1 MRTLG
6 KIFLSLIFSC
16 TIIYSQ
22 QPIDTVWYGEIDIMG
37 SKLDISTKF
46 WSEGGLNKG
55 TIDIPQQKQTGLA
68 LTGVTFTNP
77 KIYFEL
83 SSPQGT
89 AAFDGFYYGDSIAGT
104 FKQAGVGGK
113 FILTLIPKQVEPPVV
128 INPDDLP
135 YISEEISFT
144 NDGNVFAGTL
154 TYPRENTS
162 GVQGFPA
169 IILISG
175 SGPQDRNEEILGF
188 RLFEVIADHLSRNG
202 IAVLRYDDRGIGG
215 TTGKSVNESTTA
227 DFAGD
232 VAAAV
237 NYLKLRGDMHTIGL
251 LGHSEGGVV
260 APITANMSNDVQFV
274 ILMAGTGVKGID
286 IIREQSK
293 LIMKADKSTDEE
305 IDGYTKLLDAVYD
318 AVKSNKPL
326 DAVKEEIKQSIIDNF
341 EDLPKEQR
349 KNITN
354 PTQYAND
361 VAEMTI
367 AQFNSPWM
375 RYFLN
380 YDPAPALEKLKQPA
394 LLLFGAKDLQVPPKQ
409 NEKPMVNALKKAGNQ
424 EYEVVI
430 YPTANHLFQDA
441 VTGSPSEYATLK
453 KEFVSGFLEKITEY
467 IKVKAQ

>member
-1 MRTLG
+1 MKSL
-6 KIFLSLIFSC
+6 KIFLVILIFSAQA
-16 TIIYSQ
+16 YSQ

-37 SKLDISTKF
+37 SKLDISTRF
-46 WSEGGLNKG
+46 WSEGGLHKG
-55 TIDIPQQKQTGLA
+55 TIDIPQQKQKDLP
-68 LTGVTFTNP
+68 LSGVTFTNP

-83 SSPQGT
+83 ASPQGT
-89 AAFDGFYYGDSIAGT
+89 AVFDGLYYGDSIGGT
-104 FKQAGVGGK
+104 FKQAGVGGR
-113 FILTLIPKQVEPPVV
+113 FSLTLTPRLSEIPVV
-128 INPDDLP
+128 VDPGSLP
-135 YISEEISFT
+135 YNSEEVSFT

-154 TYPRENTS
+154 TVPKENTS
-162 GVQGFPA
+162 GVPGFPA
-169 IILISG
+169 VILISG
-175 SGPQDRNEEILGF
+175 SGPQDRDEEIVGF
-188 RLFEVIADHLSRNG
+188 KIFGVIADHLSRNG
-202 IAVLRYDDRGIGG
+202 ITVLRYDDRGVGG
-215 TTGKSVNESTTA
+215 TTGKTVGESTTM

-237 NYLKLRGDMHTIGL
+237 DFLKSRGDMHTIGL

-260 APITANMSNDVQFV
+260 APITANMSNDVSFV

-305 IDGYTKLLDAVYD
+305 IEGYTKLLDAVYD

-326 DAVKEEIKQSIIDNF
+326 DDVKQQIKQSIIDNF
-341 EDLPKEQR
+341 DDLPKEQK

-375 RYFLN
+375 RYFLS

-409 NEKPMVNALKKAGNQ
+409 SEKPMVDALKKAGNQ
-424 EYEVVI
+424 EYEVII
-430 YPTANHLFQDA
+430 YPTGNHLFQDA
-441 VTGSPSEYATLK
+441 VTGSPTEYATLK
-453 KEFVSGFLEKITEY
+453 KEFVYGFLDKITEW